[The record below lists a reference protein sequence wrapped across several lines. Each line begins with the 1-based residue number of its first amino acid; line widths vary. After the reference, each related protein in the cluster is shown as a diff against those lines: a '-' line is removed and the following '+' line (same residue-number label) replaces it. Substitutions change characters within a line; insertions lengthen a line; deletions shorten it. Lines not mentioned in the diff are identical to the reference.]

1 MRQRSWAR
9 YAWWALEALE
19 ALMMIAALVDG
30 QDPYRHQ
37 ALTMLAVFLCYA
49 CDIKERLE

>member
-1 MRQRSWAR
+1 MRQRSWAVYVW
-9 YAWWALEALE
+9 YALATLE

-37 ALTMLAVFLCYA
+37 VLMLLALLFAYVNV
-49 CDIKERLE
+49 IEKRL